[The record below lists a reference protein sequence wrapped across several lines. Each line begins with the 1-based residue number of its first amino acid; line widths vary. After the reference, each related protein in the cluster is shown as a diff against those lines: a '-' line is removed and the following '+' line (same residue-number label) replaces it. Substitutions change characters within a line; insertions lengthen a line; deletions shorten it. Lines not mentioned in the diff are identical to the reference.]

1 MTPCVCAEE
10 ASDLAL
16 YAWKIEFP
24 EQRLITTDEK
34 LEAKMC
40 PTLREGDVCG
50 CGRGLGVGRQVWV
63 CLENYFKDL
72 KLQKD

>member
-1 MTPCVCAEE
+1 MRSGFEH
-10 ASDLAL
+10 LNFFFYL
-16 YAWKIEFP
+16 
-24 EQRLITTDEK
+24 
-34 LEAKMC
+34 KMC